1 MIYAIFNS
9 MDNSDIRTAGTGSS
23 FAEDTSIPLPPE
35 KKVVFY
41 NDNFTTMDFV
51 VDILVSIFN
60 KSHETAE
67 QLMMQVHEE
76 GSSIVGIY
84 TYDIAVSRT
93 NLAIQAARKNGYPL
107 RVEIE

>member
-1 MIYAIFNS
+1 
-9 MDNSDIRTAGTGSS
+9 MDDSEIRIAGAGSS
-23 FAEDTSIPLPPE
+23 VAEDTSIPLPPE
-35 KKVVFY
+35 KNVVFY
-41 NDNFTTMDFV
+41 NDNFTTMEFV

-60 KSHETAE
+60 KSRETAE
-67 QLMMQVHEE
+67 ELMMQVHTE
-76 GSSIVGIY
+76 GSSIVGVY